1 MPHLQQRQAW
11 SRCADGALEKQLSN
25 TRQPSVWD
33 VCVGGCAQV
42 CCITA
47 FDQEPYLLLGC
58 SSGTVR
64 VAALVNAS
72 GDAVSGARQVRS
84 LQLREYTS
92 ECL

>member
-1 MPHLQQRQAW
+1 MLHQQYQAW
-11 SRCADGALEKQLSN
+11 SCCAEGALEKQLSN
-25 TRQPSVWD
+25 THQPSV
-33 VCVGGCAQV
+33 GCLCGWVQV
-42 CCITA
+42 CCITV